1 MSRVNAFLELLIK
14 QAGSDLHL
22 VSGNPPRIR
31 LYGEIHPVKYR
42 ELTESETR
50 SLLFEI
56 MPERVK
62 QTFESLGGADFGYEI
77 PGVSRFRVNVFRHL
91 GGMGA
96 VFRAIPSA
104 ITDLDALNMPA
115 VLKALARQRKG
126 LILVAGPTGS
136 GKSTTLA
143 AMIDFINTERKGH
156 IITIEDPVEHVHMP
170 KGCLISQRE
179 VGDHTDSFAS
189 ALRSA
194 LREDPDVILVGE
206 MRDLDTISLAVT
218 AAEMG
223 ILILATLHTNG
234 AAAAIDRIINV
245 FPPGEEPY
253 IRAMLS
259 TSLCGVIS
267 QQLVKTADNRGR
279 LAAVETLVNNSAASN
294 IIREGKT
301 EQLENVIQGGAL
313 QGMQNI
319 DTALRRLLDEKL
331 ITGEEA
337 YRKARLKSNFEQYR
351 EQDDSTNPASA
362 NRFQ

>member
-1 MSRVNAFLELLIK
+1 MSRVDAFLELLVK
-14 QAGSDLHL
+14 QSGSDLHL
-22 VSGNPPRIR
+22 VSGNPPRLR
-31 LYGEIHPVKYR
+31 LYGEIHPIKYR
-42 ELTESETR
+42 QLTVDETHD
-50 SLLFEI
+50 LLFEI

-62 QTFESLGGADFGYEI
+62 TVFENKGGADFGYAV
-77 PGVSRFRVNVFRHL
+77 PGVSRFRVNAFRHL
-91 GGMGA
+91 GGIGA
-96 VFRAIPSA
+96 VFRAIPDQVLS
-104 ITDLDALNMPA
+104 LDELRMPA
-115 VLKALARQRKG
+115 VIKSLARQRKG

-143 AMIDFINTERKGH
+143 AMIDCINQERKGH
-156 IITIEDPVEHVHMP
+156 IITIEDPVEHIHSNR
-170 KGCLISQRE
+170 GCLISQRE
-179 VGDHTDSFAS
+179 VGDHAESFAH

-206 MRDLDTISLAVT
+206 MRDLETISLAVT

-279 LAAVETLVNNSAASN
+279 LAAVETLINNSATSN
-294 IIREGKT
+294 IIREGRM

-313 QGMQNI
+313 QGMQSI
-319 DTALRRLLDEKL
+319 DMALRWLLDEKL

-337 YRKARLKSNFEQYR
+337 YRKARLKINFEQYR
-351 EQDDSTNPASA
+351 EQDEPAYPTSPPASE
-362 NRFQ
+362 

>member
-1 MSRVNAFLELLIK
+1 MSRVDAFLELLVK
-14 QAGSDLHL
+14 QSGSDLHL

-42 ELTESETR
+42 ELTESETED
-50 SLLFEI
+50 LLFEI
-56 MPERVK
+56 MPKRVK
-62 QTFESLGGADFGYEI
+62 QTFEKVGGADFGYEM
-77 PGVSRFRVNVFRHL
+77 PGASRFRVNVFRHL
-91 GGMGA
+91 GGIGA

-104 ITDLDALNMPA
+104 ISDLDALNMPA
-115 VLKALARQRKG
+115 VLKSLARQRKG

-156 IITIEDPVEHVHMP
+156 IITIEDPVEHVHKH

-179 VGDHTDSFAS
+179 VGDHTDGFAQ

-234 AAAAIDRIINV
+234 AAAAIDRVINV

-279 LAAVETLVNNSAASN
+279 LAAVETLINNSAASN

-313 QGMQNI
+313 QGMQSI

-331 ITGEEA
+331 ISGEEA

-351 EQDDSTNPASA
+351 EQDESINSA
-362 NRFQ
+362 QHSEIQ

>member
-1 MSRVNAFLELLIK
+1 MSRVDAFLELLVK

-31 LYGEIHPVKYR
+31 LYGEIHPIKYR
-42 ELTESETR
+42 ELTESETED
-50 SLLFEI
+50 LLFEI
-56 MPERVK
+56 MSERVK
-62 QTFESLGGADFGYEI
+62 QGFTTTGGADFAYEL
-77 PGVSRFRVNVFRHL
+77 PGVSRFRVNAFRHF
-91 GGMGA
+91 GGIGA

-104 ITDLDALNMPA
+104 IIDLDTLNMPP

-156 IITIEDPVEHVHMP
+156 IITIEDPVEHVHTH
-170 KGCLISQRE
+170 KSCLISQRE
-179 VGDHTDSFAS
+179 VGDHTDSFAG

-259 TSLCGVIS
+259 TSLCGVVS

-279 LAAVETLVNNSAASN
+279 LAAVETLINNSAASN

-301 EQLENVIQGGAL
+301 EQLETVIQGGAL
-313 QGMQNI
+313 QGMQSI

-331 ITGEEA
+331 ISGEEA

-351 EQDDSTNPASA
+351 EHDESTDPTTN
-362 NRFQ
+362 NGFQ

>member
-1 MSRVNAFLELLIK
+1 MSRVDAFLELLVK

-31 LYGEIHPVKYR
+31 LYGEIHPIKYR
-42 ELTESETR
+42 ELTESETKD
-50 SLLFEI
+50 LLFEI
-56 MPERVK
+56 MPDRIK
-62 QTFESLGGADFGYEI
+62 QTFENLGGADFGYEM

-91 GGMGA
+91 GGIGG
-96 VFRAIPSA
+96 VFRAIPSK
-104 ITDLDALNMPA
+104 ITDLDTLNMPP
-115 VLKALARQRKG
+115 VLKTLARQRKG

-143 AMIDFINTERKGH
+143 AMIDFINIERKGH
-156 IITIEDPVEHVHMP
+156 IITIEDPVEHVHTP
-170 KGCLISQRE
+170 KSCLISQRE
-179 VGDHTDSFAS
+179 VGNHTNSFAD

-194 LREDPDVILVGE
+194 LREDPDVVLVGE

-279 LAAVETLVNNSAASN
+279 LAAVETLINNSAASN

-313 QGMQNI
+313 QGMQSI

-331 ITGEEA
+331 ISGEEA

-351 EQDDSTNPASA
+351 EQDEPTNSTTRSE
-362 NRFQ
+362 FQ